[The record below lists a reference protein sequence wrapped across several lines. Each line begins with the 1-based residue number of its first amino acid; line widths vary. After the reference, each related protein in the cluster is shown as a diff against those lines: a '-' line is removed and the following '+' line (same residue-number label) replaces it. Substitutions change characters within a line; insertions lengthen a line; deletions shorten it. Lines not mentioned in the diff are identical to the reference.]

1 MGIGDRVDDGHWSRQ
16 GEFEPASRMGA
27 GDFRLETVDVTLTPQ
42 RSGDGRHFRVVA
54 IVADARCDPQG
65 KIDTHDVFEKAVH
78 EVLTSLLAIGD
89 NIDPGILLLL
99 PRQQSRVA
107 LNLYYCFTLQL
118 PTHLQQP
125 RPRHPSRHLRAA

>member
-54 IVADARCDPQG
+54 IVADSRCDPQC
-65 KIDTHDVFEKAVH
+65 KIATLVVSVKALHD
-78 EVLTSLLAIGD
+78 G
-89 NIDPGILLLL
+89 L
-99 PRQQSRVA
+99 PS
-107 LNLYYCFTLQL
+107 FL
-118 PTHLQQP
+118 PTVDTFSPASLMSLHCQRRLVG
-125 RPRHPSRHLRAA
+125 LVIAT